1 MKNHFVP
8 YKELAVEHAELRS
21 APLSMFSQLEKGA
34 LPPLIPVLAFGQ
46 QVPLPQSPF
55 LPPYF
60 LLPPTFS
67 STPNIPSLTTSL
79 PSLTTS
85 LPSFTPPSLPHFT
98 IPPSPQPSLTP
109 PTLPPPNLPSIPQ
122 PFLPPPQ
129 HLFKQLLRSP
139 FSSSEN
145 MLSGAERSS
154 ACSTASFFISASF
167 SIRNQLLFKSKEG
180 QDLCLSS
187 ELGDISKILVVFTSA
202 HFSCR
207 SYTFSIVGSF
217 PMSFPSLPLFRP
229 SLPQSFL
236 LP

>member
-1 MKNHFVP
+1 MIPRVG
-8 YKELAVEHAELRS
+8 LRPTGPPS
-21 APLSMFSQLEKGA
+21 SITIPPTIFPPSTNLFFNTQHS
-34 LPPLIPVLAFGQ
+34 LPHH
-46 QVPLPQSPF
+46 LPS
-55 LPPYF
+55 LPHHLPSLLHSTF
-60 LLPPTFS
+60 PPSLHHPSLPPTFPHS
-67 STPNIPSLTTSL
+67 PNLA
-79 PSLTTS
+79 
-85 LPSFTPPSLPHFT
+85 
-98 IPPSPQPSLTP
+98 SPQPSLHTP
-109 PTLPPPNLPSIPQ
+109 TFPPS
-122 PFLPPPQ
+122 PPQ

>member
-1 MKNHFVP
+1 MLSSAQHVLTARKGG
-8 YKELAVEHAELRS
+8 S
-21 APLSMFSQLEKGA
+21 APFWS
-34 LPPLIPVLAFGQ
+34 PVLAFGQ

-67 STPNIPSLTTSL
+67 STPNITSL
-79 PSLTTS
+79 PTS
-85 LPSFTPPSLPHFT
+85 NPSFTPPSLPHFT

-122 PFLPPPQ
+122 PFLPPPPNIC
-129 HLFKQLLRSP
+129 LSSCCGAP
-139 FSSSEN
+139 F
-145 MLSGAERSS
+145 LAVRTCWAERSS